1 MIFKKILPE
10 HGGGALR
17 RWMLFQQEIMSLMR
31 SDPRREQLMKGPITL
46 FDFQRRDDAA
56 DASSVSFGVTKGGWR
71 ISDDEVIGGYSRGTM
86 KLIQS
91 PTDYRRYMNLPP
103 IHTSTETQTQ
113 TLDTTS
119 SNSRSASNKEDELET
134 KMEDEKELYDMRYYK
149 KRENQM
155 KQKTEPTT
163 TFTQQQQQQQT
174 DAMFVPFIRWSGTID
189 TRIGE
194 KSRAKRSGFCAIR
207 SPQFPFFGA
216 NLRNLYNA
224 LEFTIRSDGRIYT
237 VNVKVSSY
245 FPDDLYQGLITI
257 PPTNTPTTTT
267 TTTTTNDSQQKRET
281 GDSDFVTIVLPFR
294 DLLLTSSGVVRE
306 TQRVLDGNIKIE
318 HIGLTLMDEKDG
330 DFQFDLA
337 RIRAVN
343 YFDGQI
349 IQHAEETI

>member
-1 MIFKKILPE
+1 MIFKKIFPE

-17 RWMLFQQEIMSLMR
+17 RWMLFQGEIMSLIR
-31 SDPRREQLMKGPITL
+31 SDGRREQLMKGPITL
-46 FDFQRRDDAA
+46 FDFQRKDDAA
-56 DASSVSFGVTKGGWR
+56 DASSVSFGATKGGWR

-86 KLIQS
+86 KLLIPSKS
-91 PTDYRRYMNLPP
+91 PPSPITADYHH
-103 IHTSTETQTQ
+103 HTT
-113 TLDTTS
+113 DTTTT
-119 SNSRSASNKEDELET
+119 SNSSIGSSKEEDLET
-134 KMEDEKELYDMRYYK
+134 KLEEEKELYDMRFYK
-149 KRENQM
+149 KRNNNPM
-155 KQKTEPTT
+155 KQQTT
-163 TFTQQQQQQQT
+163 MTQQHST
-174 DAMFVPFIRWSGTID
+174 HVPFIRWSGTID

-237 VNVKVSSY
+237 LNVKVSSY

-257 PPTNTPTTTT
+257 PPTTITTATNHDKNSQPQKNKTPH
-267 TTTTTNDSQQKRET
+267 DA
-281 GDSDFVTIVLPFR
+281 DFVKIVIPFR

-318 HIGLTLMDEKDG
+318 HIGFTLMDEKDG

-343 YFDGQI
+343 YFDGKI
-349 IQHAEETI
+349 IQHADETN